1 MTSLNFDSD
10 GTSQTSKM
18 QRDLTAEKK
27 AELRARVDALP
38 SPEEMK
44 QIHQELL
51 DGYRK
56 IIKICESLLEEK
68 CR

>member
-1 MTSLNFDSD
+1 MSSPKFSSD
-10 GTSQTSKM
+10 ETSQTSKM

-27 AELRARVDALP
+27 AALRARVDALP

-56 IIKICESLLEEK
+56 IIKICESLLGEK
-68 CR
+68 HS